1 MLLPTLSF
9 FKISSLKA
17 TVLILFI
24 LLLKSNLLRIKGGI
38 IGGFVALT
46 LIAGLILSSSAA
58 LGALAYIY
66 KLNKNKKTEEEI
78 DLGENLQTVDV

>member
-1 MLLPTLSF
+1 MFLPTLSF

-38 IGGFVALT
+38 LGSFVALT
-46 LIAGLILSSSAA
+46 LISGLIVSSAAA

-66 KLNKNKKTEEEI
+66 KLNKDKKTEEEI

>member
-1 MLLPTLSF
+1 MFLPTLSF

-17 TVLILFI
+17 TVLILLI
-24 LLLKSNLLRIKGGI
+24 LLVKSNMLRIKGGI
-38 IGGFVALT
+38 IGSFVALT
-46 LIAGLILSSSAA
+46 IISGLIVSSAAA

-66 KLNKNKKTEEEI
+66 KLNKDKKTEEEI

>member
-17 TVLILFI
+17 TVLILLI

-38 IGGFVALT
+38 LGSFVALT
-46 LIAGLILSSSAA
+46 LISGLIVSSAAA

-66 KLNKNKKTEEEI
+66 KLNKDKKTEEEI

>member
-1 MLLPTLSF
+1 MLLPKLSF
-9 FKISSLKA
+9 LKISSLKA

-46 LIAGLILSSSAA
+46 LIAGLIVSSSAA

-66 KLNKNKKTEEEI
+66 KLNKDKKTEEEI

>member
-1 MLLPTLSF
+1 MFLPTLSF

-17 TVLILFI
+17 TVLILLI

-38 IGGFVALT
+38 LGSFVALT
-46 LIAGLILSSSAA
+46 LISGLIVSSAA
-58 LGALAYIY
+58 ALGGLAYIY
-66 KLNKNKKTEEEI
+66 KLNKDKKTEEEI

>member
-1 MLLPTLSF
+1 MFLPTLSF

-17 TVLILFI
+17 TVLILLI

-38 IGGFVALT
+38 LGSFVALT
-46 LIAGLILSSSAA
+46 LISGLIVSSAAA

-66 KLNKNKKTEEEI
+66 KLNKDKKTEEEI

>member
-9 FKISSLKA
+9 VKISSLKA
-17 TVLILFI
+17 TVLILLI

-46 LIAGLILSSSAA
+46 LISGLIVSSSAA

-66 KLNKNKKTEEEI
+66 KLNKDKKTEEEI